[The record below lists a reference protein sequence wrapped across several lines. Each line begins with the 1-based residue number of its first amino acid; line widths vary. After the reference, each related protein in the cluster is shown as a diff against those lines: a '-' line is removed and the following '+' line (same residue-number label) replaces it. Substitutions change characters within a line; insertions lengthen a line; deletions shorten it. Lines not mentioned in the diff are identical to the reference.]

1 MLIPKNCQGYWTTE
15 GYFFDDAD
23 PPPVVA
29 SITLE
34 ASFSRLL
41 LIKMLPIAQV
51 QAVKSFVHLGSL
63 RFRVKCVQKPR
74 QDPALC

>member
-1 MLIPKNCQGYWTTE
+1 MRNSVLIPKNCQGYWTTE

-34 ASFSRLL
+34 ASFFEVAADKDACDRTGSSR
-41 LIKMLPIAQV
+41 QV
-51 QAVKSFVHLGSL
+51 FCAPGV
-63 RFRVKCVQKPR
+63 
-74 QDPALC
+74 PALPC